1 MHSFY
6 KNTKIIL
13 GKYYSKIFYI
23 ILLFPIVSFF
33 DVASLYLII
42 KYLSTF
48 ASNDSYVNFYAF
60 VLYLPNEL
68 EERNQFMLYAGLIIL
83 FIFTLKSIINF
94 IIQIIIINFTFFSST
109 TIIKRLFDYYLFNL
123 IEQSDKKNISK
134 AIQNITNHTFV
145 YVHQGLFS
153 FLKILSEFFLFLAIL
168 ALLVLENIGLT
179 IVLLSFFTILVISY
193 LIFTRLRIKQGAEII
208 SNAQKKVINLAK
220 ESLQGIEE
228 VFVYNLQKK
237 ILSQVKIFLTKYKDS
252 IVRYQILQDLPKHIL
267 EYTLILLLLTY
278 ILYFFYFNQT
288 DNDVLENIILFG
300 LAALRLAPSLS
311 QIIVHVN
318 NIRFAKFASNALR
331 DEIIITDKGNRVF
344 TQNSEKQDD
353 FDRFEIKDCY
363 FKYPG
368 SRDYVLQGLNF
379 SISKGE
385 MVGIMGESGSGK
397 TSFIKLILGI
407 NKFNAGESKINK
419 IEKDLIT
426 LKDNIA
432 YVSQKSIVFDGTIK
446 ENIVLFDNN
455 FDSQRFENSIN
466 LAKIDWLSRDDL
478 EMKISS
484 DDPNMSGGQLQR
496 IAIARAFYSER
507 EIMVL
512 DEITSALDT
521 ESVSDIQESLLKM
534 KNKKTIIII
543 THNSELL
550 RDCDIKLEM
559 EDGHLKKIEN

>member
-1 MHSFY
+1 
-6 KNTKIIL
+6 
-13 GKYYSKIFYI
+13 
-23 ILLFPIVSFF
+23 
-33 DVASLYLII
+33 
-42 KYLSTF
+42 
-48 ASNDSYVNFYAF
+48 
-60 VLYLPNEL
+60 
-68 EERNQFMLYAGLIIL
+68 
-83 FIFTLKSIINF
+83 
-94 IIQIIIINFTFFSST
+94 
-109 TIIKRLFDYYLFNL
+109 
-123 IEQSDKKNISK
+123 
-134 AIQNITNHTFV
+134 
-145 YVHQGLFS
+145 
-153 FLKILSEFFLFLAIL
+153 
-168 ALLVLENIGLT
+168 
-179 IVLLSFFTILVISY
+179 
-193 LIFTRLRIKQGAEII
+193 
-208 SNAQKKVINLAK
+208 
-220 ESLQGIEE
+220 
-228 VFVYNLQKK
+228 
-237 ILSQVKIFLTKYKDS
+237 
-252 IVRYQILQDLPKHIL
+252 
-267 EYTLILLLLTY
+267 
-278 ILYFFYFNQT
+278 
-288 DNDVLENIILFG
+288 
-300 LAALRLAPSLS
+300 
-311 QIIVHVN
+311 
-318 NIRFAKFASNALR
+318 
-331 DEIIITDKGNRVF
+331 
-344 TQNSEKQDD
+344 
-353 FDRFEIKDCY
+353 
-363 FKYPG
+363 
-368 SRDYVLQGLNF
+368 
-379 SISKGE
+379 